1 MKLNNTILLIIIF
14 LVLVLSTFTGNV
26 FEGMENNTSGIKKSE
41 IPEGDEDLYILKSQA
56 LPPSCPVCPEINNNN
71 NNNEKCPPCPPCG
84 RCPEP
89 AFECKK
95 VPNYKR
101 FSQNNNFKPLL
112 ADFSKF
118 SR

>member
-14 LVLVLSTFTGNV
+14 VVLVLSTFTGNV
-26 FEGMENNTSGIKKSE
+26 LEGMENNVSGIKKSE
-41 IPEGDEDLYILKSQA
+41 IPEGEEDLYILKSQA
-56 LPPSCPVCPEINNNN
+56 LQPNCPICPEINSNN

-112 ADFSKF
+112 ADFSNF